1 MSYYLNKLRKALNKL
16 IWGWMLC
23 FLVIISH
30 VWHVRCCSC
39 NSCLN
44 LILFACLL
52 KLAHDLHAYGCSVV
66 TLCLSCLLFLMH
78 CLLYLCAFIHMHYCT
93 SFRYDRWTTW
103 RTWYWNR
110 TRRRCWWTYP
120 EEAKNQ
126 EYMLG
131 PEYSPSECHLTN
143 TDLVL
148 IPDKPQCTYY
158 YLKLWHLYMYLL
170 LVHYVSGVDRN
181 SSCMIPRF
189 PWIILACIGR

>member
-1 MSYYLNKLRKALNKL
+1 MSYYLNKLRKALDKL

-39 NSCLN
+39 NSCLS

-66 TLCLSCLLFLMH
+66 TLCLSCLLFLMY

-110 TRRRCWWTYP
+110 TRRRCLVDISRRGKEPGVHTWTGIL
-120 EEAKNQ
+120 AKRVSSNKHW
-126 EYMLG
+126 
-131 PEYSPSECHLTN
+131 PS
-143 TDLVL
+143 V
-148 IPDKPQCTYY
+148 IPRQAPV
-158 YLKLWHLYMYLL
+158 HILL
-170 LVHYVSGVDRN
+170 FQFMKSIYVSITCALGLGIIWN

-189 PWIILACIGR
+189 PVVILVCIGR

>member
-1 MSYYLNKLRKALNKL
+1 MWNLCSRLLGVLVIYCDFGRIYCALYMYDHIYAYMSYYLNKLRKALDKL

-39 NSCLN
+39 NSCLS

-66 TLCLSCLLFLMH
+66 TLCLSCLFFLMH

-103 RTWYWNR
+103 RKWYWNR
-110 TRRRCWWTYP
+110 TRRRCLVDL
-120 EEAKNQ
+120 
-126 EYMLG
+126 YMF
-131 PEYSPSECHLTN
+131 
-143 TDLVL
+143 
-148 IPDKPQCTYY
+148 Y
-158 YLKLWHLYMYLL
+158 YLCIRF
-170 LVHYVSGVDRN
+170 RN
-181 SSCMIPRF
+181 C
-189 PWIILACIGR
+189 LEL